1 MAEKLQKDE
10 MIFEQARLAYPGR
23 KRGFQVEWDYF
34 RRVVRNWKTV
44 IPLLGP
50 AIERQAKE
58 RELLKSKGE
67 FCPAWKDFKSW
78 LLNHYWE
85 LSTPELDNQAKKK
98 KTESDT
104 LLKQARRDLK
114 TYRKY
119 IEENIDHP
127 EKLKGIPQ
135 GALYLYNKER
145 QKLEGE
151 ETPW

>member
-58 RELLKSKGE
+58 RELL
-67 FCPAWKDFKSW
+67 
-78 LLNHYWE
+78 
-85 LSTPELDNQAKKK
+85 
-98 KTESDT
+98 
-104 LLKQARRDLK
+104 
-114 TYRKY
+114 
-119 IEENIDHP
+119 
-127 EKLKGIPQ
+127 
-135 GALYLYNKER
+135 
-145 QKLEGE
+145 
-151 ETPW
+151 

>member
-1 MAEKLQKDE
+1 MAEKPQKDE
-10 MIFEQARLAYPGR
+10 MIFEQARQSYPGR

-78 LLNHYWE
+78 LYNHYWE
-85 LSTPELDNQAKKK
+85 LTTPELDKPKQRKTSPKDEYWREAKK
-98 KTESDT
+98 ELD
-104 LLKQARRDLK
+104 QYRR
-114 TYRKY
+114 Y
-119 IEENIDHP
+119 IEENKSNPDA
-127 EKLKGIPQ
+127 LKAIPIR
-135 GALYLYNKER
+135 ALILYNREQQRKTEP
-145 QKLEGE
+145 K
-151 ETPW
+151 